1 MIAEGVGK
9 MLGLPGRSGGWP
21 TGEDDVDLLG
31 HGEGYEAIDA
41 KGTVV
46 IGAGTEVRGRIR
58 ASGLV
63 VWGVVVGELDVA
75 GHVEIVSGG
84 GVVGTV
90 AARSLRVGDGGL
102 LKARLVL
109 RPGA

>member
-1 MIAEGVGK
+1 MIAEGAGR
-9 MLGLPGRSGGWP
+9 MLGLPSRSGGWP

-46 IGAGTEVRGRIR
+46 IGAGTEVRGKIR

-63 VWGVVVGELDVA
+63 VWGAVVGDLDVT
-75 GHVEIVSGG
+75 GHVEIVPGG
-84 GVVGTV
+84 TVVGTV
-90 AARSLRVGDGGL
+90 AGRSLRVGDGGF

-109 RPGA
+109 KPA